1 MIGFIIRC
9 ALAVLALYFNAMLFA
24 TGYWGWGITMIFITA
39 LIILSFFRN
48 ESMILA
54 LNQMRLGNQEKAK
67 KHINR
72 ITHPQFL
79 VKRQHAYV
87 IYLQALLNAQD
98 WVPSKVE
105 AQLRKA
111 LSIGLKQPQDQAMAK
126 MHLAGICAQSGR
138 GAEAKTLLQE
148 AKKLDK
154 EGTFKDQIKTMSQ
167 QMSMVG
173 NKNQMRMAMMHKG
186 RVKMPRGS
194 RRQ

>member
-9 ALAVLALYFNAMLFA
+9 ILAVAALYFNILLFA

-54 LNQMRLGNQEKAK
+54 LNQMRIGNQEKAK

-87 IYLQALLNAQD
+87 LYLQALLNAQD
-98 WVPSKVE
+98 WSMTQVE
-105 AQLRKA
+105 NQLRKA

-126 MHLAGICAQSGR
+126 MHLAGVCAQTGR
-138 GAEAKTLLQE
+138 GKEAKLLLQE

-154 EGTFKDQIKTMSQ
+154 DGTFKDQIKTMTQ
-167 QMSMVG
+167 QMSMIG
-173 NKNQMRMAMMHKG
+173 NQNQMRMAMMHKG

-194 RRQ
+194 KR